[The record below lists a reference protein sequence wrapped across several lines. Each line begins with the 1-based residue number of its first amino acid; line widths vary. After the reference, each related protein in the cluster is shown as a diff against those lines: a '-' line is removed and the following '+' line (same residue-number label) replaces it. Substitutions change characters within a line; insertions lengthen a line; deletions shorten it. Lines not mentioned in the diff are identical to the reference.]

1 MTKVQMIML
10 LKLDLYMPSL
20 MTVPLLNRLLLQ
32 VLLEVVANREG
43 EVDLGVIDD
52 FQEDLTQL
60 EGIEEVPQQERQK

>member
-1 MTKVQMIML
+1 MSML
-10 LKLDLYMPSL
+10 SKSDLYLPSL
-20 MTVPLLNRLLLQ
+20 MTLPLPNRLLLQ